1 MRSHAGGAPVQQ
13 YLYKP
18 VTPRGGSSLSQSD
31 EAMASDT
38 RAVSVRHHP
47 FSALRHR
54 SFLMYF
60 SGQVVSLIGSWMQ
73 TMAQGWLVLELTNS
87 AFLLGLLQAVQFL
100 PQLLLSLFAGVVVDR
115 VDKRRLIIFTQ
126 SMLALQALVLAVL
139 VWTGRARYWHVL
151 ILALVYGLVN
161 TIDTPGRQAFVVEM
175 VGREDLMNAIA
186 LNSSAFNGA
195 RIVGPAVA
203 GLVIGAVGMGMAFF
217 LNGVSF
223 LAVIAALVFMQVVQK
238 ARPVTRG
245 NTILGDVAEGIQ
257 YIVRA
262 PDVMLPMLLIG
273 LVSLFGMNFNIWVPV
288 LAKIVLHEQ
297 ATGYGFLMSFM
308 GAGALTGALALA
320 SVSHRGPQRS
330 YLFGGAAA
338 LGALEILA
346 AILHGYWISSIL
358 LFWLGFSMIT
368 ISATANSMI
377 QMVVP
382 DHLRGRVMAVYSLV
396 FGGVTPLGALL
407 AGSVTSAWGI
417 VGGFGV
423 GGATTLASLAA
434 VWVWYRKAMARRSME
449 QNLKPVG

>member
-1 MRSHAGGAPVQQ
+1 
-13 YLYKP
+13 
-18 VTPRGGSSLSQSD
+18 
-31 EAMASDT
+31 
-38 RAVSVRHHP
+38 
-47 FSALRHR
+47 
-54 SFLMYF
+54 MYF

-73 TMAQGWLVLELTNS
+73 NMAQGWLVLELTNS

-161 TIDTPGRQAFVVEM
+161 TVDTPGRQAFVVEM

-223 LAVIAALVFMQVVQK
+223 LAVIAALAFMQVVRK

-288 LAKIVLHEQ
+288 LAKIVLHEK

-308 GAGALTGALALA
+308 GAGALAGALMLA
-320 SVSHRGPQRS
+320 SVSHRGPKRS

-338 LGALEILA
+338 LGVLEIFA
-346 AILHGYWISSIL
+346 AVLHGYWISSIL

-417 VGGFGV
+417 AGGFGV
-423 GGATTLASLAA
+423 GGSTTLLSLAA
-434 VWVWYRKAMARRSME
+434 VWVWYRKARARRSMA
-449 QNLKPVG
+449 QNLEPVG